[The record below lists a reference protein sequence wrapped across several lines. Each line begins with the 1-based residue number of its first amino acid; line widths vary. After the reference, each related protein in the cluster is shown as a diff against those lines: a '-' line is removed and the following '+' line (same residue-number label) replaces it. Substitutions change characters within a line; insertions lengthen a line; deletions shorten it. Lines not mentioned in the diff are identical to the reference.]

1 MPTILYAE
9 DDRDCRELF
18 SFVLRQKDF
27 TVYEANNGA
36 QAVQIV
42 REEPIDLVILDVRM
56 PMMSGYDAARLITRE
71 APDTPIIFLSAKG
84 LNREVDKGFN
94 SGFLVVDYL
103 IKPVS
108 PEQLVKRVMEVLS
121 ECKKRGLET
130 VREKSLAQFIEL
142 RQQVGV

>member
-18 SFVLRQKDF
+18 AFVLRQKDY

-42 REEPIDLVILDVRM
+42 REEPIDLVIMDVRM
-56 PMMSGYDAARLITRE
+56 PMMTGYDAAKIIANE
-71 APDTPIIFLSAKG
+71 APHIPVIFLSAKG
-84 LNREVDKGFN
+84 LSREMNRGFAC
-94 SGFLVVDYL
+94 GQMVVDYL

-108 PEQLVKRVMEVLS
+108 TDSLVDHVERALDGCRERGIEAVREENMSQLVEV
-121 ECKKRGLET
+121 GLY
-130 VREKSLAQFIEL
+130 V
-142 RQQVGV
+142 

>member
-36 QAVQIV
+36 QAVQLV

-56 PMMSGYDAARLITRE
+56 PMMSGYDAARLIAQE
-71 APDTPIIFLSAKG
+71 APNIPIIFLSAKG

-103 IKPVS
+103 IKPVPS
-108 PEQLVKRVMEVLS
+108 GVLVAHLKNLIRRARAEQVAIDTRQNPLGAS
-121 ECKKRGLET
+121 LE
-130 VREKSLAQFIEL
+130 LD
-142 RQQVGV
+142 